1 MAYEAKA
8 VINQANSRNE
18 NDNFLAPNGFRLV
31 IDNTVYADVQYK
43 VQQASIPS
51 INVEATPTPFGQGTG
66 FEIGDRASFEPLELT
81 FLVDENLK
89 NYKEIHDWIIGSLIN
104 KDEELVD
111 GKFRDI
117 TLIILSSHNNAIG
130 EIQFIGAFPISL
142 STLQFD
148 SAVSDVEYLTASVT
162 FQYQYYKL
170 L

>member
-1 MAYEAKA
+1 MPYTAKA
-8 VINQANSRNE
+8 VINKPNSPNE

-31 IDNTVYADVQYK
+31 IDKTIYADVQYK

-51 INVEATPTPFGQGTG
+51 ISVQSTPAPFGQGTDY
-66 FEIGDRASFEPLELT
+66 EIGDRASFEPLELT

-89 NYKEIHDWIIGSLIN
+89 NYKEIMNWIIGALTN
-104 KDEELVD
+104 KDEELYD
-111 GKFRDI
+111 GKFKDI
-117 TLIILSSHNNAIG
+117 TLIILSSHNNPVA

-148 SAVSDVEYLTASVT
+148 STVTDVEYLTANVT

>member
-1 MAYEAKA
+1 MPYAANA
-8 VINQANSRNE
+8 IINQPNGQNE

-43 VQQASIPS
+43 VQQVSIPS
-51 INVEATPTPFGQGTG
+51 INVEATPMPYGQGTG
-66 FEIGDRASFEPLELT
+66 YEIGDRASFEPLELT

-89 NYKEIHDWIIGSLIN
+89 NYREINNWIIGSLTN
-104 KDEELVD
+104 KDEEFID
-111 GKFRDI
+111 GKFKDL
-117 TLIILSSHNNAIG
+117 TLIILSSHNNAIA
-130 EIQFIGAFPISL
+130 EIQFMGAFPISL

-148 SAVSDVEYLTASVT
+148 SSVGDVEYLTASVT